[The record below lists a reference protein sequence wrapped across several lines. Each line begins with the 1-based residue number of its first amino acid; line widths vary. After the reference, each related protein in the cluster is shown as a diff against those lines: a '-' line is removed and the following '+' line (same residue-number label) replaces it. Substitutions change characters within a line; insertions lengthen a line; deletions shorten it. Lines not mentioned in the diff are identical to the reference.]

1 MLSTPTYHPLEPVNA
16 VSGLTDLLS
25 KYSEFAGKKLEM
37 FLSVNGRYHR
47 IDALLRQFVNLL
59 CFSVN
64 IAACDPLAPGIMNV
78 SASLVGSL

>member
-1 MLSTPTYHPLEPVNA
+1 MHSTPTYHPLEPVDA

-25 KYSEFAGKKLEM
+25 KYSEFVGKKLEM
-37 FLSVNGRYHR
+37 FLSINGHYHK

-64 IAACDPLAPGIMNV
+64 IAAYDSHTPGIMNV